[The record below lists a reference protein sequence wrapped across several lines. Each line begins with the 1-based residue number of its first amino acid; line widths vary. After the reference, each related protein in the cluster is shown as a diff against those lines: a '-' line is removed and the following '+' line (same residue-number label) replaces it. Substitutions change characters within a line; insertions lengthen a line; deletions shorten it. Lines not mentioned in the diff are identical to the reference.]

1 MIMLKELLIE
11 QYAHCGECLREKPDD
26 IAPVDYAKY
35 SIGITKD
42 KSYVQVWCEHHQG
55 EVALLQLATP
65 LDITNSCNCE
75 HCE

>member
-1 MIMLKELLIE
+1 MLKELLIE

-55 EVALLQLATP
+55 EVALLQLAKP

>member
-1 MIMLKELLIE
+1 MLKELLIE

-65 LDITNSCNCE
+65 LDITNSCNCN

>member
-1 MIMLKELLIE
+1 MLKELLIE